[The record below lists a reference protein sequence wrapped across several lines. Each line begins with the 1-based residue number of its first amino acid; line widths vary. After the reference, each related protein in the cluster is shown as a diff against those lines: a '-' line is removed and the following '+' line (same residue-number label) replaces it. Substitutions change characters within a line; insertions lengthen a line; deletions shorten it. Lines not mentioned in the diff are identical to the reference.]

1 MKIGPVRM
9 PGVWHGNP
17 IRCSRVETGSPP
29 AMEKRGRILSSRA
42 VTRIWFSG
50 LVAEMHPETLL
61 NDRRYLNSRQPISS
75 AEAMKVLFLPKSGV
89 QLFHV
94 LLTSETSRD
103 ALRFY
108 RPIETVCGVE
118 IGMASLG
125 SALTLAADLRWYV
138 KRYMRGV
145 LFEIAPGVYCSQ
157 RLAREVYFDR
167 SVTLGDS
174 WEFRLIFRMRGGQV
188 VREEQVLPGAVRPC
202 SGTTESPEIEVWCT
216 EDEFHC
222 GISGPGDDESSGEEG
237 EESP

>member
-1 MKIGPVRM
+1 
-9 PGVWHGNP
+9 
-17 IRCSRVETGSPP
+17 
-29 AMEKRGRILSSRA
+29 MEKRGRILSFR
-42 VTRIWFSG
+42 VVPGIWLSG
-50 LVAEMHPETLL
+50 LVAEMRPPSLSCTLETLL

-89 QLFHV
+89 QLFHE

-145 LFEIAPGVYCSQ
+145 LFEIAPGIYCSQ

-222 GISGPGDDESSGEEG
+222 GISGPGEDESSGEEG